1 MSDFA
6 QTCLTAGLGRKRIF
20 KHFLLS
26 VHVVECGLD
35 ERNNLLKI
43 REFFGA
49 MDDVLWDE
57 RISLVHKFVDMELG
71 IHDSEIRV
79 RMNLIARGDDPFVK
93 RQALFRNKRRVE
105 FEFLVDAMR

>member
-1 MSDFA
+1 MRGVA
-6 QTCLTAGLGRKRIF
+6 QSRVTAGLGRKRIF
-20 KHFLLS
+20 KHPHLN

-57 RISLVHKFVDMELG
+57 RISLAQKFVDMELG
-71 IHDSEIRV
+71 IHESEIRV
-79 RMNLIARGDDPFVK
+79 RVNLIARGDDPFVK
-93 RQALFRNKRRVE
+93 RQALFRNK
-105 FEFLVDAMR
+105 